1 MLLRRGYSPVCFSRA
16 VLDPPPGKA
25 LAVTFDDG
33 YRSVLTDAF
42 PILAALGVPGTVF
55 VPTDFVGATVA
66 AWPGTD
72 CWIGTA
78 HEHEL
83 MPMTWEE
90 LGILQDAAWEVGSH
104 ARTHARL
111 VAVGDA
117 ELADEL
123 VGSRAEIERELGER
137 CVSLAYP
144 YGETDVRV
152 VRAAHAA
159 GYGAACTLTASFTRA
174 STLTWPRVGVFRH
187 DGQLRFRA
195 KVSPSVLRLRATRW
209 WSLVRPGR
217 LQNSSRSG
225 GP

>member
-1 MLLRRGYSPVCFSRA
+1 MASASGGRASQTIVLCYHGISETWPGAVKPSSLAAQVRLLLRRGYSPVRFSRA

-33 YRSVLTDAF
+33 YRSILTDAF
-42 PILAALGVPGTVF
+42 PILAAVGVPGTVF
-55 VPTDFVGATVA
+55 VPTDFVGATAA

-111 VAVGDA
+111 VALGDA

-123 VGSRAEIERELGER
+123 IGSRAAIER
-137 CVSLAYP
+137 
-144 YGETDVRV
+144 
-152 VRAAHAA
+152 
-159 GYGAACTLTASFTRA
+159 
-174 STLTWPRVGVFRH
+174 VFRH
-187 DGQLRFRA
+187 DGPLRFRA

-217 LQNSSRSG
+217 LPSSSRSG
-225 GP
+225 SL